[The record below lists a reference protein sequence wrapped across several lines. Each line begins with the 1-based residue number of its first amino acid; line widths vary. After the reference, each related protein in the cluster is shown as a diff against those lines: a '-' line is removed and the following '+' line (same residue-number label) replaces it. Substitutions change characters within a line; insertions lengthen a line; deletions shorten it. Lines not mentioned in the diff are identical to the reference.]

1 MHFKQK
7 ARRPSTKKMAS
18 LYDLLGVLLTSF
30 GINLIPFAGPSNLL
44 IAANAALIVKADPW
58 TIGFLVAMGSASAK
72 LIHYV
77 ITFFASNLL
86 SEKRRKILDAESQ
99 KVERWAFPALFVAAA
114 TPIPDEPVIIPLGLL
129 KYNPVK
135 FYLAVFLGK
144 LSITII
150 GAYLGM
156 SGADFFS
163 SVMSQET
170 MVIISVLLTIAVTV
184 LLLKV
189 DMVKILQD
197 IKKRIRRKEE
207 TGQNVQPSAD

>member
-1 MHFKQK
+1 
-7 ARRPSTKKMAS
+7 MAS
-18 LYDLLGVLLTSF
+18 LYDFLGVLLTSF

-58 TIGFLVAMGSASAK
+58 TIGFLVAVGSASAK

-77 ITFFASNLL
+77 ITFFAGNLL
-86 SEKRRKILDAESQ
+86 SEKRRKILDGESQ
-99 KVERWAFPALFVAAA
+99 RVKRWAFLALFVAAA
-114 TPIPDEPVIIPLGLL
+114 TPIPDDPVIVPLGLL

-144 LSITII
+144 LAITIV

-163 SVMSQET
+163 SVMSQEA
-170 MVIISVLLTIAVTV
+170 MVIISILLTIAVTV

-189 DMVKILQD
+189 DVVKILLD
-197 IKKRIRRKEE
+197 IKKRIMKREQ
-207 TGQNVQPSAD
+207 TGQNVASSTN

>member
-1 MHFKQK
+1 
-7 ARRPSTKKMAS
+7 MAS

-30 GINLIPFAGPSNLL
+30 AINLIPFAGPSNLL

-58 TIGFLVAMGSASAK
+58 TIGFLVAVGSASAK

-77 ITFFASNLL
+77 ITFFAGNLL

-99 KVERWAFPALFVAAA
+99 RVKRWAFLALFVATA
-114 TPIPDEPVIIPLGLL
+114 TPFPDDPVIIPLGLL

-135 FYLAVFLGK
+135 FFLAVFLGK

-156 SGADFFS
+156 SGAGFFS
-163 SVMSQET
+163 SVISQET
-170 MVIISVLLTIAVTV
+170 MVIISILLTVAVTV

-189 DMVKILQD
+189 DVVKVLQG
-197 IKKRIRRKEE
+197 IKKRIRRREE
-207 TGQNVQPSAD
+207 TGQNVRPSAN

>member
-1 MHFKQK
+1 
-7 ARRPSTKKMAS
+7 MAS

-44 IAANAALIVKADPW
+44 IAANIALIVKADPW
-58 TIGFLVAMGSASAK
+58 TIGFLVAVGSASAK
-72 LIHYV
+72 LIHYL
-77 ITFFASNLL
+77 ITFFAGNLL

-99 KVERWAFPALFVAAA
+99 KVKGWGFLALFVAAA

-163 SVMSQET
+163 SMISQET
-170 MVIISVLLTIAVTV
+170 MVVISVLLTIAVTV

-189 DMVKILQD
+189 NVGKIMQG
-197 IKKRIRRKEE
+197 IKKRITKRRQ
-207 TGQNVQPSAD
+207 TGQNVVPGAN

>member
-1 MHFKQK
+1 
-7 ARRPSTKKMAS
+7 MAS
-18 LYDLLGVLLTSF
+18 LYELLGVLLASL

-44 IAANAALIVKADPW
+44 IAANAALIIKADPW
-58 TIGFLVAMGSASAK
+58 TIGFLVAVGSASAK

-77 ITFFASNLL
+77 ITFFAGNLL

-99 KVERWAFPALFVAAA
+99 RVKRWAFPALFVAAA
-114 TPIPDEPVIIPLGLL
+114 TPIPDDPVVVSLGLL

-156 SGADFFS
+156 TGAGIFS
-163 SVMSQET
+163 S
-170 MVIISVLLTIAVTV
+170 IISQQIMMVVSILLTIAVTL
-184 LLLKV
+184 LLLKIDV
-189 DMVKILQD
+189 GKILQG
-197 IKKRIRRKEE
+197 IKKRIGRRE
-207 TGQNVQPSAD
+207 NVRPSAN

>member
-1 MHFKQK
+1 
-7 ARRPSTKKMAS
+7 MAS

-44 IAANAALIVKADPW
+44 IAANIALIVKADPW
-58 TIGFLVAMGSASAK
+58 TIGFLVAVGSASAK
-72 LIHYV
+72 LIHYL
-77 ITFFASNLL
+77 ITFFAGNLL

-99 KVERWAFPALFVAAA
+99 KVKGWGFLALFVAAA

-135 FYLAVFLGK
+135 FYLAIFLGK

-156 SGADFFS
+156 TGADFFS

-170 MVIISVLLTIAVTV
+170 MVIISVLLTIAVTA

-189 DMVKILQD
+189 DVIKVLRD
-197 IKKRIRRKEE
+197 IKKRIRRREE